1 MRKAL
6 FWVSNRGIWYILCPM
21 AGHSY
26 FLHHAFVIN
35 SNYRKATVDIE
46 TNSIQKLLEE
56 VVELDLAGDPET

>member
-1 MRKAL
+1 
-6 FWVSNRGIWYILCPM
+6 M